1 MISARRLIAPL
12 CVLAACLAAQCGLAA
27 GSALASPRWLLDV
40 HHDETNFPPG
50 GTAELSFDIR
60 NIGESASSGTTTL
73 HVSLPAG
80 ITFVAARLDPSNFDG
95 TLTPFECRGA
105 TGKSS
110 FSCTTTAPI
119 YAGWDVRDLL
129 VTVAVPG
136 EASGS
141 ATATAT
147 LSGGGAPEAP
157 PAAGCEPG
165 AGACTSELIHVSA
178 EPATFG
184 IVEDSWVADFYAGDE
199 ATPVRQAGSH
209 PAVATFS
216 FDVNSVE
223 GGFTQ
228 AGETEKIPAGSLRD
242 VEVDLPPG
250 FVGAPTAAGECAP
263 ALLAS
268 DACSPS
274 SLVGR
279 ADVTVVAGS
288 SASTHFDLSSPIFNM
303 EHSAGTVTDLGFT
316 VAGKVVHIDV
326 SLDPANNYSIRTVAP
341 GLNEVNRVMNTK
353 ITIWGVPG
361 DASHDL
367 ERANDAGTRE
377 NPVPIGS
384 GIPVK
389 PFLTLPAQC
398 ESASNMTLS
407 HYDSWQHA
415 GVFGPPVSYELPGQ
429 FTGCDLPRFEPEL
442 SVEPTSRQADAP
454 TGLSVHLHVPQNEN
468 PDGLGTPP
476 VKETVVRL
484 PEGMSF
490 SPSVANGLSACSLAQ
505 IKLGTNDEVECPDA
519 SRIGEVVLSTPLLA
533 KPLEGSVYLA
543 SQYDNPFGSLF
554 ALYLVLHD
562 NEERGLLIKLAG
574 KVEADP
580 VTGQITTTF
589 ADTPQ
594 LPFEDLTLKF
604 RSGARAPLV
613 NPPTCGAH
621 EIGGKISSWARPGE
635 SVALSSSYQVTEGAG
650 GAPCPPGGI
659 LAFNPTM
666 VAGTVNN
673 LAGSYSPLYIQI
685 DRNDGEQ
692 QLTNL
697 ITTLPPGVTANLSG
711 VAFCPDADIALA
723 RTKTGAQQ
731 EAQPSCPAG
740 SQIGHTTPEVG
751 VGAIRTAVHGRL
763 YLAGPYQGAPFSVV
777 EIDSAVVGPYDLGT
791 VVNRLPLSIDPY
803 TAQATAGPNPEQI
816 PHIIKG
822 VIVHLREA
830 HIQID
835 RPNFI
840 LNATSC
846 DPMNFSTTLTG
857 SGQNLASAT
866 DDVPATVTNRYQ
878 AADCAS
884 LAFKPDFKVATSG
897 KTSKANG
904 ASLTVK
910 LAYPNAPLG
919 TQANIHLVKVELPK
933 QLPSRLTT
941 LQKACTAA
949 QFALNPAGCPA
960 ASVVGH
966 AKAVTPILPV
976 PLEGPAYFVSHGG
989 EAFPSLILVLQGY
1002 GITIDL
1008 VGTTFINKQ
1017 GITSSTFKTV
1027 PDQPVSSFELTL
1039 PEGPFSALTAN
1050 GDLCSLTK
1058 TVRVKRKVTLRI
1070 KGHKRTVTRSVK
1082 QTQPASLMMPSEFVA
1097 QNGVTIHQTTPIS
1110 VTGCTKAKPIKKKTK
1125 HTKKA
1130 KRAKRKG

>member
-1 MISARRLIAPL
+1 MSARQVLRAGI
-12 CVLAACLAAQCGLAA
+12 LAAALLTAQAALGTSGATAQPL
-27 GSALASPRWLLDV
+27 WNLDM
-40 HHDETNFPPG
+40 HHEQTDFPPG
-50 GTAELSFDIR
+50 GTGELSFDVR
-60 NIGESASSGTTTL
+60 NLGDTASSGTTTL
-73 HVSLPAG
+73 HVSLPTG
-80 ITFVAARLDPSNFDG
+80 ITFAADHLDSATVNG
-95 TLTPFECRGA
+95 TGTAWECRNA
-105 TGKSS
+105 AGKSS
-110 FSCTTTAPI
+110 FSCTTGDEI
-119 YAGWDVRDLL
+119 GVGVDVRNLL
-129 VTVAVPG
+129 ITVAVPA
-136 EASGS
+136 ETSGDV
-141 ATATAT
+141 TAMAT

-157 PAAGCEPG
+157 AAAGCEPG
-165 AGACTSELIHVSA
+165 VGACTA
-178 EPATFG
+178 ERIDLSPDLAPFG
-184 IVEDSWVADFYAGDE
+184 IEEGSWIADFYRNDDV
-199 ATPVRQAGSH
+199 TPERQAGAH
-209 PAVATFS
+209 PGVAMFS
-216 FDVNSVE
+216 FDLNSIE
-223 GGFTQ
+223 GGLTQ
-228 AGETEKIPAGSLRD
+228 SGEPQKIPSGSLRD

-250 FVGAPTAAGECAP
+250 FVGAPTAVGECSP
-263 ALLAS
+263 GELEGNG
-268 DACSPS
+268 CPPS
-274 SLVGR
+274 SQVGR
-279 ADVTVVAGS
+279 ADVTTQAGS
-288 SASTHFDLSSPIFNM
+288 SATVHFDISSPIFNM
-303 EHSAGTVTDLGFT
+303 EHSRDTVTDLGFT
-316 VAGKVVHIDV
+316 LAGKVVHIKA
-326 SLDPANNYSIRTVAP
+326 SLDPVNNYAIRTLTP
-341 GLNEVNRVMNTK
+341 DINETDRAMNTR

-367 ERANDAGTRE
+367 ERGHNEVAVKT
-377 NPVPIGS
+377 

-389 PFLTLPAQC
+389 PFITLPDQC
-398 ESASNMTLS
+398 DEASHMMLS
-407 HYDSWQHA
+407 HYDSWQNS
-415 GVFGPPVSYELPGQ
+415 GVFGPDVSYELPGR
-429 FTGCDLPRFEPEL
+429 FAGCDLPGFEPDVT
-442 SVEPTSRQADAP
+442 VEPTSRQADSP
-454 TGLSVHLHVPQNEN
+454 TGLSVHVHVPQNEN
-468 PDGLGTPP
+468 PHGLGTPP

-505 IKLGTNDEVECPDA
+505 IKLGTNEEVECPDA
-519 SRIGEVVLSTPLLA
+519 SKIGEVTLSTPLLP

-562 NEERGLLIKLAG
+562 TEERGVLIKLSG

-580 VTGQITTTF
+580 VSGQITTMF

-613 NPPTCGAH
+613 NPPVCGAH
-621 EIGGKISSWARPGE
+621 ETAVSMSSWARPDE
-635 SVALSSSYQVTEGAG
+635 RLNLSSSYQVTEGAG
-650 GAPCPPGGI
+650 GVSCPVGGV

-673 LAGSYSPLYIQI
+673 LAGSYSPLYLQLN
-685 DRNDGEQ
+685 RGDGEQ

-697 ITTLPPGVTANLSG
+697 IATLPPGVTANLTG
-711 VAFCPDADIALA
+711 IPFCPDADIARA
-723 RTKTGAQQ
+723 REKTGAR
-731 EAQPSCPAG
+731 EAAEPSCPAG

-751 VGAIRTAVHGRL
+751 VGSVFTAVHGRL
-763 YLAGPYQGAPFSVV
+763 YLAGPYQGAPFSIV

-791 VVNRLPLSIDPY
+791 VVNRLPLSIDPH
-803 TAQATAGPNPEQI
+803 TAQATTGPNPDQI

-830 HIQID
+830 HISVD

-846 DPMNFSTTLTG
+846 EPMNFSTMLVG
-857 SGQNLASAT
+857 SGQSLASAA
-866 DDVPATVTNRYQ
+866 DDVPVTVTNRYQ
-878 AADCAS
+878 AADCGS
-884 LAFKPDFKVATSG
+884 LAFKPGFKVATSG

-910 LAYPNAPLG
+910 LTYPNTPLG
-919 TQANIHLVKVELPK
+919 SQANIHLVKVELPK

-966 AKAVTPILPV
+966 ARAVTPILPV

-1008 VGTTFINKQ
+1008 VGSTFINKQ

-1039 PEGPFSALTAN
+1039 PEGPFSALAAN
-1050 GDLCSLTK
+1050 GNLCSLTK
-1058 TVRVKRKVTLRI
+1058 TVTVKKRVTLRV

-1082 QTQPASLMMPSEFVA
+1082 QTQPAGLAMPSEFVA

-1110 VTGCTKAKPIKKKTK
+1110 VTGCAKAKPIKKKVK
-1125 HTKKA
+1125 HA